1 MSKLGY
7 SLKLKCDYELKMK
20 TKGSKV
26 TCLFSGMG
34 LRQANKGGWSWGE
47 VRARGKDL
55 EVFGIYIIFK
65 NMGLSKI
72 LRESV

>member
-1 MSKLGY
+1 MFKKQKSLCGWNILSKEDNDMIGFLADRLIKEAG
-7 SLKLKCDYELKMK
+7 
-20 TKGSKV
+20 
-26 TCLFSGMG
+26 
-34 LRQANKGGWSWGE
+34 SWGE